1 MAMKVRAMP
10 ARVESSAALGVD
22 LRTRSEMVLPS
33 SSIAPEPKQATRPAC
48 HATCA
53 GSDAPAASAA
63 SFAGSIT
70 RNTWANRETV
80 LMP

>member
-10 ARVESSAALGVD
+10 ASVESSAARGVE
-22 LRTRSEMVLPS
+22 LRTRSETVLPS
-33 SSIAPEPKQATRPAC
+33 SSMAPEPKQATRPAC

-53 GSDAPAASAA
+53 GSATPAASAA
-63 SFAGSIT
+63 SRAGSIT
-70 RNTWANRETV
+70 RKTWAKSETV